1 MNSITQCV
9 TLHTVCNYAHSVF
22 TTLNTVCNKY
32 EFEYDNMCQ
41 QTEAKEVLFSKL
53 TPLGVVKLPANMS
66 CQANVDGVQQQNVTR
81 PCVVNEARS
90 FVLYC
95 VLLPICL
102 SEIHSRE
109 YSLTA
114 TRPALIAF
122 QCQP

>member
-53 TPLGVVKLPANMS
+53 TPLGDVVKLPANMS

-81 PCVVNEARS
+81 LCVVNVV
-90 FVLYC
+90 F
-95 VLLPICL
+95 ICIVKRAAANM
-102 SEIHSRE
+102 S
-109 YSLTA
+109 
-114 TRPALIAF
+114 
-122 QCQP
+122 Q